1 MAQYNIQLRGWQA
14 VAGLVVLAG
23 ITGVQM
29 YSRMRSVDD
38 AMRDAVRTELLQEY
52 SGRGPKDI
60 ARFVAEARA
69 GQPVESVPALVQRD
83 VEFTSM
89 AARGTTGGA
98 IVVRTEVTVD
108 GGLPPDGRPVRY
120 FWVVRKFG
128 GEGSWLVTSETDAY
142 RYFEALLP

>member
-1 MAQYNIQLRGWQA
+1 
-14 VAGLVVLAG
+14 V
-23 ITGVQM
+23 
-29 YSRMRSVDD
+29 
-38 AMRDAVRTELLQEY
+38 EL
-52 SGRGPKDI
+52 
-60 ARFVAEARA
+60 
-69 GQPVESVPALVQRD
+69 
-83 VEFTSM
+83 TSM

-108 GGLPPDGRPVRY
+108 GGPPPDGRPVRY